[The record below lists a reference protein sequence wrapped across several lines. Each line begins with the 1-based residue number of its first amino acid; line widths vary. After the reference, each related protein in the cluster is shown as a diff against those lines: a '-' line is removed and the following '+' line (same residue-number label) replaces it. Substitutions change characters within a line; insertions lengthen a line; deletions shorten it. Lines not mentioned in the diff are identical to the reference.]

1 MAFHLQSTIFGQLVR
16 LVSRGKLFQYPDERD
31 PSLWKG
37 AVQRDDEAPGDKGNE
52 GRSLATPAPSPN
64 YQGSTPHPLSGHN
77 VLVVGWYGPKDPENP
92 QNWPVGLKHLIA
104 FQLCLLNFAVYI
116 ASSIYVP
123 GEASLMAEFGV
134 SDIVATLGLSLFT
147 LGYGF
152 GPMLW
157 SPLSEMP
164 KIGRSGI
171 FFWTLFAFLLLQL
184 PVGFAPNVAI
194 FLVFRWLT
202 GFCGSPCLSTGGGTI
217 TDIYHPTA
225 VPSLLCIWASA
236 GICGPVFGPIIG
248 GYLAPAKGWRWT
260 IWVFTW
266 MCVLVLLTMF
276 FLFPETSAASIL
288 YQRARRL
295 RKAMGND
302 RLRSQSEVDA
312 AKHHTPKDTLV
323 MLGCAFTLTFGEP
336 VILLVDLYAGL
347 LYGVLFRWF
356 ESFPLVY
363 GDIYHFSSGQQ
374 GLVFLGIFVFAALTV
389 PLFLLWTRLKVV
401 PKMRDGSF
409 VPEHLL
415 PPTFIGCFALPVCL
429 FWFGWGARPGVHW
442 VVSVLGSGLFSVGMV
457 TLFNSIYNYVGIAYA
472 RDAASVFAGAAL
484 FRASFGATF
493 PLFARSLF
501 GRLGIGPGN
510 SLLGGIAVLF
520 IPVPFVFYHRRTK
533 LVRVLSHLG
542 AWVRWS
548 PIPIPIPITTV
559 VGISDNHDRRH
570 EQVIEPVRPSSRAA
584 DPFCNHDGNAANTSK
599 ARRSAVT
606 AQKGDERFAPP
617 ATPLSCVMSTTSVV
631 VDRGPRARRGAVYLA
646 GTWGPCQITQKG
658 STG

>member
-1 MAFHLQSTIFGQLVR
+1 MAFHLQTTIFGQLVR
-16 LVSRGKLFQYPDERD
+16 LVSRGRLFQYPDERD
-31 PSLWKG
+31 PSLWKD
-37 AVQRDDEAPGDKGNE
+37 AVQKDDTAPAHAQTE
-52 GRSLATPAPSPN
+52 VR
-64 YQGSTPHPLSGHN
+64 QRSTPHALDEQGNLLIVS
-77 VLVVGWYGPKDPENP
+77 WYGPDDPENP
-92 QNWPVGLKHLIA
+92 QNWPVALKHLIA

-134 SDIVATLGLSLFT
+134 SDIVAILGLSLFT

-184 PVGFAPNVAI
+184 PVGFAPNVAV
-194 FLVFRWLT
+194 FLVFRWVT

-217 TDIYHPTA
+217 TDIYEPTA
-225 VPSLLCIWASA
+225 VPFLLCIWASA

-276 FLFPETSAASIL
+276 FLFPETSAANIL
-288 YQRARRL
+288 YQRAKRL
-295 RKAMGND
+295 RKATGND

-312 AKHHTPKDTLV
+312 SHHTPKDTLV
-323 MLGCAFTLTFGEP
+323 MLGRAFTLTFGEP

-347 LYGVLFRWF
+347 LYGVLFLWF

-374 GLVFLGIFVFAALTV
+374 GLVFLGIFVFAAITI
-389 PLFLLWTRLKVV
+389 PLFLIWTRYRIV
-401 PKMRDGSF
+401 PKMRDGTF
-409 VPEHLL
+409 VPESLL
-415 PPTFIGCFALPVCL
+415 PPTFVGCFALPICL
-429 FWFGWGARPGVHW
+429 FWFGWTSRPEIHW
-442 VVSVLGSGLFSVGMV
+442 IVSVFGSGLFSVGMV
-457 TLFNSIYNYVGIAYA
+457 TLFNSIYNYIGIAYA
-472 RDAASVFAGAAL
+472 KYAASVFAGAAL

-501 GRLGIGPGN
+501 GRLGVGPGN

-520 IPVPFVFYHRRTK
+520 IPVPFVFYHY
-533 LVRVLSHLG
+533 G
-542 AWVRWS
+542 ARIRGWS
-548 PIPIPIPITTV
+548 K
-559 VGISDNHDRRH
+559 N
-570 EQVIEPVRPSSRAA
+570 A
-584 DPFCNHDGNAANTSK
+584 DG
-599 ARRSAVT
+599 
-606 AQKGDERFAPP
+606 
-617 ATPLSCVMSTTSVV
+617 
-631 VDRGPRARRGAVYLA
+631 
-646 GTWGPCQITQKG
+646 
-658 STG
+658 